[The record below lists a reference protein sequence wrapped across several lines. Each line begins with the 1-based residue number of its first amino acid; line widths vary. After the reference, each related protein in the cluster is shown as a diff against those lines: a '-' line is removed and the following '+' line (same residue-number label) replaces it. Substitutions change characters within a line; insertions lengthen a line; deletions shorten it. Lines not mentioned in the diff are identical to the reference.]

1 MTTRRMENAP
11 MPTRMKWS
19 ACSSRCSKEGA
30 QAAVKKEK
38 HRESEAQMRHE
49 APVARAGP
57 GPPGVAPGAEAA
69 VDPDVKLELEQ
80 EER

>member
-1 MTTRRMENAP
+1 
-11 MPTRMKWS
+11 
-19 ACSSRCSKEGA
+19 
-30 QAAVKKEK
+30 
-38 HRESEAQMRHE
+38 MRHE